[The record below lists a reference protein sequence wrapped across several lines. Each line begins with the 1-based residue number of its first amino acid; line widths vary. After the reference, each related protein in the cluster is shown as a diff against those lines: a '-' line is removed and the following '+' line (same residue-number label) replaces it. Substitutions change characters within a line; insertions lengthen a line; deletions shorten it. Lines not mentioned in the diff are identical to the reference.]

1 MNNFRRKKS
10 KKGKKNQSP
19 QRKTEARVQKEIATR
34 NCGEQIEDS
43 ATRLNDDGGLK
54 ENGEI

>member
-10 KKGKKNQSP
+10 TKGKTNQSP
-19 QRKTEARVQKEIATR
+19 QRKTEARVQKEI
-34 NCGEQIEDS
+34 EDS
-43 ATRLNDDGGLK
+43 ATRLNDGNGGLE